1 MKNVLAKTALA
12 LALTVTGGAGAALA
26 KAPKPKKPK
35 HSAEHVAA
43 VKKCNADYASAKA
56 AANKLKGK
64 ARTDARA
71 KAQADHKQCLA
82 NVPNP

>member
-1 MKNVLAKTALA
+1 MKNILTKSVTALA
-12 LALTVTGGAGAALA
+12 LTLSLSAPAALA
-26 KAPKPKKPK
+26 KPKKPK

-43 VKKCNADYASAKA
+43 VKKCNEDYKSANT

-64 ARTDARA
+64 ERRDARA

-82 NVPNP
+82 NAPK

>member
-1 MKNVLAKTALA
+1 MKNILTKSAITLA
-12 LALTVTGGAGAALA
+12 LALSLSAPALA
-26 KAPKPKKPK
+26 KPKKPK

-64 ARTDARA
+64 ARRDARA